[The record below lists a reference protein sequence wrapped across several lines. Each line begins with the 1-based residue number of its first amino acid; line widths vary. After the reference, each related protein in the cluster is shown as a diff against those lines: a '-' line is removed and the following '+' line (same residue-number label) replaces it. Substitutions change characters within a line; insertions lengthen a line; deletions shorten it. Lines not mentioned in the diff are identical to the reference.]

1 MGQILMIRE
10 NQLNF
15 VIAPYHL
22 YLKGTKINVSGINF
36 QSSPTHTQPL
46 RSS

>member
-1 MGQILMIRE
+1 MGQISMITE

-15 VIAPYHL
+15 VISPYHL

-36 QSSPTHTQPL
+36 QNSPTHTQAL
-46 RSS
+46 RGS

>member
-1 MGQILMIRE
+1 MGQISMIRE

-15 VIAPYHL
+15 VIVPYHL

-36 QSSPTHTQPL
+36 QNSPTHTQAL
-46 RSS
+46 RGS

>member
-1 MGQILMIRE
+1 MGQILMIRV

-22 YLKGTKINVSGINF
+22 YLKGTIKDK
-36 QSSPTHTQPL
+36 
-46 RSS
+46 R